1 MRLDRQ
7 NGERVR
13 SETELNQRTLDLH
26 FYGPRSQ
33 SFTLTEEMVVL
44 DLK

>member
-13 SETELNQRTLDLH
+13 SETELNQRTLALH
-26 FYGPRSQ
+26 FYWPRSQ
-33 SFTLTEEMVVL
+33 SFTLAEGMVVL

>member
-7 NGERVR
+7 NGERV

>member
-13 SETELNQRTLDLH
+13 SETELDCW
-26 FYGPRSQ
+26 PRSQ
-33 SFTLTEEMVVL
+33 SFTLTEGMVVL